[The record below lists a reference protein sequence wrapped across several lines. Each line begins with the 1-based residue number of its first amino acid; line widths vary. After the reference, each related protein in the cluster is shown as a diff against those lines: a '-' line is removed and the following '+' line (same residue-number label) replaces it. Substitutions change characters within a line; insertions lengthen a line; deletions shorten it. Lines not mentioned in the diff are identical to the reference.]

1 MIHCLLWVCNMDMKE
16 LIYNI
21 IVARKTLFIWKYPLM
36 VKLMQINSLWL
47 KIAKKIFAENYF
59 PFNTRQAMMPNA
71 IAKEIYTP
79 FLKVSETRK
88 RIARFFNHCKVLR
101 LLTSWNHCS
110 GLVNI
115 GFTRDLWKLES
126 ALTAYPQN
134 ELSFRHLEEYLTFTG
149 FWILSA
155 WQNLSLQ
162 FFTRYPLCSIQ
173 SILFKT
179 AKSLC
184 GKKQYKSLWWQV
196 LSRDRP

>member
-21 IVARKTLFIWKYPLM
+21 IVARKTHFIWKYPLM

-126 ALTAYPQN
+126 ALTAYLQN

-149 FWILSA
+149 FESSQPDKIWAYNFSLDTRSA
-155 WQNLSLQ
+155 PSNQSSSKLQNLSAEKNNINL
-162 FFTRYPLCSIQ
+162 YSD
-173 SILFKT
+173 
-179 AKSLC
+179 KS
-184 GKKQYKSLWWQV
+184 
-196 LSRDRP
+196 